1 MSKKLAVYASAGIAL
16 LVLTVLICTGIGS
29 VSLPIRDI
37 AGILLHHLPWVGDW
51 ITPDWSAAAEQIIW
65 KVRFPRVLLA
75 VLVGA
80 SLAIAGAGFQG
91 FFGTRWRT
99 RSLWAYHPV
108 LRWVQ
113 PS

>member
-1 MSKKLAVYASAGIAL
+1 MVL

-29 VSLPIRDI
+29 VALPIRDI
-37 AGILLHHLPWVGDW
+37 AGILVHKMPWVGDW
-51 ITPDWSAAAEQIIW
+51 ITPDWSKAAEQIIW

-91 FFGTRWRT
+91 VLRNPLADPFTLGYPQ
-99 RSLWAYHPV
+99 A

-113 PS
+113 LSLFSLVCSTR